1 MFSSVNNTRIDGFSL
16 PEAKRNGNTFDKNK
30 NYFKNSKIFV
40 KNTHKIHDKMVIQ
53 LARLI

>member
-1 MFSSVNNTRIDGFSL
+1 MNNTRIDGFSL

-40 KNTHKIHDKMVIQ
+40 KHTRKIHDKMVIQ
-53 LARLI
+53 SASLI